1 MVAVVVLGLSACG
14 TTNALAPI
22 LRRSGGAAGAGA
34 RTAEV
39 GADAANSAAPEV
51 LARFDGLHQYVD
63 PLCRECRVNADTQ
76 TAVGDHQVVQQVA
89 SELLVYTKPS
99 DTDLTAGATPQ
110 LLSLR
115 TEADIL
121 GFGDV
126 IGQHALNARLLY
138 DAASRRYV
146 ISDMSEDAV
155 YVAVSATD
163 DATGPWYVWHQSL
176 PHNGID
182 EPKLTVTTDKIL
194 VGSYGV
200 WWVLQK
206 SDVLAATSSPMTP
219 RVSVIDTGIDTY
231 GSDDWAA
238 TSTGTP
244 DAHLVREL
252 GKSTRGYGMD
262 GLAVLTVTGTPA
274 ENNLHVERSD
284 LTFTHPQTPPI
295 SAPQPN
301 AWHGVGIGPIKEEV
315 YSAVWA
321 DDRLWVA
328 LVDSCTTP
336 GASPTTA
343 TATTATTATATT
355 AAAATAS
362 GGAPAVTCIR
372 LAQID
377 TAGTAPVLLRDLDL
391 GIAGTYLLLPAVD
404 IDPTGS
410 VSVVASATSPTRYP
424 SVVAA
429 QLDRDGHASPWVTIR
444 EGTHARDADG
454 VDGQNYCWFGDYA
467 AISTDPSNPHRFWL
481 GSQVANSDPNA
492 PGHWITAFGVVD
504 ISPSPLVAARPRHL
518 RK

>member
-1 MVAVVVLGLSACG
+1 MLALAASSAVALMLSACA
-14 TTNALAPI
+14 TTTVSP
-22 LRRSGGAAGAGA
+22 SGLTPGAGSS
-34 RTAEV
+34 AEV
-39 GADAANSAAPEV
+39 VLPAAPKV
-51 LARFDGLHQYVD
+51 LARFDGLHQEER
-63 PLCRECRVNADTQ
+63 PLCRDCYVNVDTQ

-99 DTDLTAGATPQ
+99 DTDLTAGAAPQ

-115 TEADIL
+115 TEAEIL

-155 YVAVSATD
+155 YVAVSATE
-163 DATGPWYVWHQSL
+163 DATGPWYVWHQDL

-182 EPKLTVTTDKIL
+182 EPKLTVTTDKII

-206 SDVLAATSSPMTP
+206 ADVLAATSSPMTP

-244 DAHLVREL
+244 DAHLVRTL
-252 GKSTRGYGMD
+252 YKSTRGYGMD

-274 ENNLHVERSD
+274 ENNLHVARTN
-284 LTFTHPQTPPI
+284 LTFTHPQNPPI

-301 AWHGVGIGPIKEEV
+301 AWHGVGIGAIKADV

-328 LVDSCTTP
+328 LVDSCTSP
-336 GASPTTA
+336 GATPPTPTA
-343 TATTATTATATT
+343 PATIT
-355 AAAATAS
+355 AAAT
-362 GGAPAVTCIR
+362 GGAAVVTCIR

-391 GIAGTYLLLPAVD
+391 GIAGTYLLLPAID
-404 IDPTGS
+404 LDPTGS

-429 QLDRDGHASPWVTIR
+429 QLNRAGHASPWVTIR
-444 EGTHARDADG
+444 EGTHARDADLT
-454 VDGQNYCWFGDYA
+454 DGQNYCWFGDYA

-481 GSQVANSDPNA
+481 GSQVADPDPNA

-504 ISPSPLVAARPRHL
+504 VAPSRLVEARPRSI
-518 RK
+518 RR